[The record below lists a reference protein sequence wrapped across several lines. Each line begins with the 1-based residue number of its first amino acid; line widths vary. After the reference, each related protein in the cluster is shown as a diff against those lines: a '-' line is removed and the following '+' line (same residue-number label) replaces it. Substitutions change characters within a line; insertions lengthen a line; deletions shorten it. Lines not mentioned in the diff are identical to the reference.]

1 MDPIQA
7 PIQAMNRLTHHRH
20 WLAVAWLL
28 VVAAGCSGVALDDA
42 APTTQSTASAPGE
55 APVTANATLALLQQS
70 ERAASGGSLVEA
82 IAYLERAIRIEP
94 KRADLWVQLA
104 QLEIANQQPTA
115 AIQYANK
122 ALALAGTRTD
132 WQRDAWLVIA
142 DAKAAQGELE
152 DATRIRERWR
162 SYRG

>member
-1 MDPIQA
+1 
-7 PIQAMNRLTHHRH
+7 MNQLTHHGH
-20 WLAVAWLL
+20 QLAVAWLL
-28 VVAAGCSGVALDDA
+28 VVAAGCTGVAIDDA
-42 APTTQSTASAPGE
+42 EPATESASSTPTESPATA
-55 APVTANATLALLQQS
+55 TATLALLQQS
-70 ERAASGGSLVEA
+70 ERAASGGSLAEA

-94 KRADLWVQLA
+94 RRADLWVQLA

-142 DAKAAQGELE
+142 DAKAAQGDLE
-152 DATRIRERWR
+152 DASRIRERWR

>member
-1 MDPIQA
+1 MI
-7 PIQAMNRLTHHRH
+7 RLAHPGRE
-20 WLAVAWLL
+20 LMFAWLL
-28 VVAAGCSGVALDDA
+28 VMATGCAGVAIDDA
-42 APTTQSTASAPGE
+42 AATTDATATTPGESPASA
-55 APVTANATLALLQQS
+55 TATLALLQQS

-104 QLEIANQQPTA
+104 QLEVANQQPAA

-122 ALALAGTRTD
+122 ALALAGTRSD

-152 DATRIRERWR
+152 DASRIRERWR

>member
-1 MDPIQA
+1 MQHS
-7 PIQAMNRLTHHRH
+7 QQL
-20 WLAVAWLL
+20 VVGWLL
-28 VVAAGCSGVALDDA
+28 VVATGCSGIAIDDA
-42 APTTQSTASAPGE
+42 AATSDAGVSAPGE
-55 APVTANATLALLQQS
+55 EPATANATLALLQQS
-70 ERAASGGSLVEA
+70 ERAASGGSLAEA

-94 KRADLWVQLA
+94 RRADLWVQLA
-104 QLEIANQQPTA
+104 QLEVANQQPAA

-122 ALALAGTRTD
+122 AIALAGTRTD

-152 DATRIRERWR
+152 DATKIRERWR

>member
-1 MDPIQA
+1 
-7 PIQAMNRLTHHRH
+7 MNRLTHHGH
-20 WLAVAWLL
+20 PLFVAWLL
-28 VVAAGCSGVALDDA
+28 VVAAGCTGVAIDDA
-42 APTTQSTASAPGE
+42 EPATESASSSPTESLATA
-55 APVTANATLALLQQS
+55 TATLALLQQS
-70 ERAASGGSLVEA
+70 ERAASGGSLAEA

-94 KRADLWVQLA
+94 RRADLWVQLA

-142 DAKAAQGELE
+142 DAKAAQGDLE
-152 DATRIRERWR
+152 DASRIRERWR

>member
-1 MDPIQA
+1 
-7 PIQAMNRLTHHRH
+7 MNQLRHHRH
-20 WLAVAWLL
+20 PLVVAWLL
-28 VVAAGCSGVALDDA
+28 VVTTGCSGVAIDEG
-42 APTTQSTASAPGE
+42 APTTESTVATPDE
-55 APVTANATLALLQQS
+55 APVTTSATLALLQQS
-70 ERAASGGSLVEA
+70 ERAASSGSLAEA

-94 KRADLWVQLA
+94 RRADLWVQLA
-104 QLEIANQQPTA
+104 QLEVANQQPTA

-142 DAKAAQGELE
+142 DAKAAQGEIE
-152 DATRIRERWR
+152 DATKIRERWR